1 MPLVLIS
8 DDPKS
13 VERYGNMTVGVL
25 VMSMDEYLNN
35 FWPEFIEARE
45 LYDSIS
51 SSLTE
56 LKVSRGP
63 RTICLVGSSRAKE
76 YQDHLPLD
84 MLAVGIKS
92 GTLIQGCLQVSKY
105 KPTEEAYI
113 EYNET
118 STSDISTA
126 IKSGILIPGLKH
138 RCRAVHGDI
147 VAVELLPQSQW
158 GTKSNALVDYERL
171 VDDVSS
177 ETSNTEKRVPSGR
190 VVGILQRN
198 WRDYVASLADD
209 EEVSQSKSVGR
220 VSLRSTTI

>member
-92 GTLIQGCLQVSKY
+92 VSKALSVCLSVHSFLL
-105 KPTEEAYI
+105 TLTAY
-113 EYNET
+113 
-118 STSDISTA
+118 D
-126 IKSGILIPGLKH
+126 
-138 RCRAVHGDI
+138 
-147 VAVELLPQSQW
+147 
-158 GTKSNALVDYERL
+158 
-171 VDDVSS
+171 
-177 ETSNTEKRVPSGR
+177 
-190 VVGILQRN
+190 
-198 WRDYVASLADD
+198 
-209 EEVSQSKSVGR
+209 
-220 VSLRSTTI
+220 